1 MNIFLRSIILALA
14 LLTVASVGTTVAQ
27 EVELRFEDYEE
38 RLNAILKSRR
48 DEERDF
54 VKKVVN
60 RVKAGTIPERLVETS
75 YKWVLN
81 ERPDTKYPFVYFE
94 KVLRLQAKK
103 LRIESAV
110 PEFDYDIYKRRV
122 PFRR

>member
-1 MNIFLRSIILALA
+1 MNTILRSTILAAA
-14 LLTVASVGTTVAQ
+14 LLTIVSVNCSVAQ

-54 VKKVVN
+54 VKKVVDKI
-60 RVKAGTIPERLVETS
+60 KAGAIPERLVETS

-94 KVLRLQAKK
+94 RVLRIQAKR
-103 LRIESAV
+103 LELEREV
-110 PEFDYDIYKRRV
+110 PPFDYDIYKRRV
-122 PFRR
+122 PLRR